1 MKLLWILPYTPTPI
15 RTRPYHLL
23 RALLARGHELTLA
36 VVWENEAE
44 QSQLAELEKQGIRVI
59 GQGLTRAR
67 AVVNLVGAFWR
78 GEPFQSRYSWSVGLA
93 RQLAVLLSSEAFE
106 AVHIEHLRG
115 AMYGRLAQRAVASQG
130 LTTRVVWDSVD
141 CISLLFEQAAHGSHG
156 LFGRW
161 VTRLE
166 LPRTRRAERQL
177 VHGFDKTLV
186 TSANDKIGLERLSG
200 QSLPQVLVLP
210 NGVDTAYFFPDDTPK
225 ASAEIVFS
233 GKLSY
238 HANLTAAL
246 HLVQQVMPYIWAE
259 QPETSVV
266 LAGKDPSRELL
277 KLEQADPRV
286 RVTGTVDD
294 LRPYLRRATV
304 AAALVPYGAGI
315 QNKVLEAMACGT
327 AVVGSPQ
334 AAAALKITPGREM
347 LVVEGAQAQA
357 KALLQVLTNA
367 RLMAQLA
374 TAGRAYV
381 EAQHDWNK
389 IAAQLEGIYQDRY
402 ETYRTE

>member
-23 RALLARGHELTLA
+23 RSLFARGHELTLA
-36 VVWENEAE
+36 VVWENEAD

-59 GQGLTRAR
+59 GQGLTQAQ
-67 AVVNLVGAFWR
+67 ALVNLVGAFWR
-78 GEPFQSRYSWSVGLA
+78 GEPLQSRYSWSVGLA

>member
-1 MKLLWILPYTPTPI
+1 MKLLWILPYTPTAI

-23 RALLARGHELTLA
+23 RSLFARGHELTLA
-36 VVWENEAE
+36 VVWENEAD

-59 GQGLTRAR
+59 GQGLTQAQ
-67 AVVNLVGAFWR
+67 ALVNLVGAFWR
-78 GEPFQSRYSWSVGLA
+78 GEPLQSRYSWSVGLA

-389 IAAQLEGIYQDRY
+389 IAAQLEGIYKDRY

>member
-1 MKLLWILPYTPTPI
+1 MKLLWILPYTPTAI
-15 RTRPYHLL
+15 RTRSYHLL
-23 RALLARGHELTLA
+23 RSLFARGHELTLA
-36 VVWENEAE
+36 VVWENEAD

-59 GQGLTRAR
+59 GQGLTQAQ
-67 AVVNLVGAFWR
+67 ALVNLVGAFWR
-78 GEPFQSRYSWSVGLA
+78 GEPLQSRYSWSVGLA

-115 AMYGRLAQRAVASQG
+115 AMYGRLAQRAVAYQG

-357 KALLQVLTNA
+357 KALLQVLTNT

-402 ETYRTE
+402 ENYRTE

>member
-1 MKLLWILPYTPTPI
+1 MKLLWILPYTPTAI
-15 RTRPYHLL
+15 RTRSYHLL
-23 RALLARGHELTLA
+23 RSLFARGHELTLA
-36 VVWENEAE
+36 VVWENEAD

-59 GQGLTRAR
+59 GQGLTQAQ
-67 AVVNLVGAFWR
+67 ALVNLVGAFWR
-78 GEPFQSRYSWSVGLA
+78 GEPLQSRYSWSVGLA

-357 KALLQVLTNA
+357 KALLQVLTNT

>member
-1 MKLLWILPYTPTPI
+1 MKLLWILPYTPTAI

-23 RALLARGHELTLA
+23 RSLFARGHELTLA
-36 VVWENEAE
+36 VVWENEAD

-59 GQGLTRAR
+59 GQGLTQAQ
-67 AVVNLVGAFWR
+67 ALVNLVGAFWR
-78 GEPFQSRYSWSVGLA
+78 GEPLQSRYSWSVGLA

-277 KLEQADPRV
+277 KLEQADHRV

-347 LVVEGAQAQA
+347 MVVEGAQAQA

>member
-36 VVWENEAE
+36 VVWENEAD

-59 GQGLTRAR
+59 GQGLTQAQ
-67 AVVNLVGAFWR
+67 ALVNLVGAFWR
-78 GEPFQSRYSWSVGLA
+78 GEPLQSRYSWSVGLA